1 MNNLTPRRIR
11 EIESDSRGIKEGWYA
26 ANKADQICSVRFSN
40 QEACQAHIA
49 QERAAIDAYH
59 QGAAHNN

>member
-1 MNNLTPRRIR
+1 MNILTPRRIR
-11 EIESDSRGIKEGWYA
+11 KIESDSRGIKEGWYA
-26 ANKADQICSVRFSN
+26 ANKAGKICSGRFSA

-49 QERAAIDAYH
+49 QERIDIDAYH